1 MPMTDPNTTNS
12 SPDWR
17 EQRRAER
24 AQRRAVRRGLWGGAP
39 IGGLIL
45 LVVGAVL
52 FADNFGYHLPER
64 WWAALLLIPAGGALV
79 SAIRFWQIDTRM
91 SARVTGSLAG
101 GVIFLILACAFFFG
115 VNWSFFWPAILM
127 LVGAALMARSYW
139 PK

>member
-1 MPMTDPNTTNS
+1 MSDPNLTQP

-24 AQRRAVRRGLWGGAP
+24 HARRDARRGSWGGAP

-52 FADNFGYHLPER
+52 LADNFGYHLPER

-79 SAIRFWQIDTRM
+79 SAARFWRIDGRL
-91 SARVTGSLAG
+91 SSRVIAALTG
-101 GVIFLILACAFFFG
+101 GVVFLLVACSIFFG
-115 VNWSFFWPAILM
+115 MNWSFLWPVLLILI
-127 LVGAALMARSYW
+127 GAGLMARSYW
-139 PK
+139 PR